1 MIKVEIQRWHNGQSE
16 LHEAEFYTMEEARQ
30 WADVMRE
37 HYGYRKAWIN
47 NIEYT
52 GKE

>member
-1 MIKVEIQRWHNGQSE
+1 MIKVEIQRGRHGQSE
-16 LHEAEFYTMEEARQ
+16 SEEAEFDTMEAARQ